1 MTAKEPLRESYSKL
15 EQLRD
20 ELKVQ
25 LNLGKLQV
33 RDAWEDAEAEL
44 RKVEARMKKL
54 GERGGEE
61 VDRLRDETR
70 EMMKNARQRFEQLR
84 KKT

>member
-1 MTAKEPLRESYSKL
+1 MTEKEQLRETYGKL

-44 RKVEARMKKL
+44 RKVEARLKKL

-61 VDRLRDETR
+61 VGRLRDETR
-70 EMMKNARQRFEQLR
+70 EMMKNARHRFEQLR